1 MEHNYNETLGDIIDL
16 EFDYN
21 ETLKKKILNS
31 IDSDQNITLGN
42 YKDNYK
48 NYSNYPDVLQQ
59 KLSDIIL
66 DIEKTKKRSQEK
78 LKEDVYKKMEGVK
91 GEKNIKFEQ
100 ENLIGEKK
108 IWTKDD
114 ILKELNDEDKPNFKN
129 AKVEDILNLT
139 KDDWINIF
147 GKVQGTI
154 YSNRI
159 SKLTEDFEERI
170 TKKRRVSLFNGQN
183 FSIRFF
189 FLCRISV

>member
-1 MEHNYNETLGDIIDL
+1 
-16 EFDYN
+16 
-21 ETLKKKILNS
+21 
-31 IDSDQNITLGN
+31 
-42 YKDNYK
+42 
-48 NYSNYPDVLQQ
+48 
-59 KLSDIIL
+59 
-66 DIEKTKKRSQEK
+66 
-78 LKEDVYKKMEGVK
+78 MEGVK

-114 ILKELNDEDKPNFKN
+114 ILKEFNDEDKPNFKN

-159 SKLTEDFEERI
+159 SKLTGLKEDFEERI
-170 TKKRRVSLFNGQN
+170 TKKEEFHYLMGKIFPLG
-183 FSIRFF
+183 F
-189 FLCRISV
+189 FLV